1 MPERYRMLSTV
12 DLRNDGTSS
21 TSIPFPVLA
30 RYPTTWAI
38 PSALRT
44 GEGPSIVPLTREREV
59 QPLLSPLQREFI
71 EPTLQR
77 EFIEPTSLTNEN
89 SLNLALSGMSL
100 SDSNLMSLYFRFF
113 PEHTRFIGTEF
124 RITNTLKKKLV
135 HLCNSI
141 GISSSIVPFS
151 TSSLFIYSRLGC
163 GLRSLITESQV
174 PKKVVEVLTYLNGK
188 YGRLIILVSI
198 GVGCT
203 VWYTFVPGVPD
214 TPPLEVYIPRVISY
228 YSFHDVDYEL
238 PPLQKLCF
246 IEKKYIA
253 GEVLSAFDN
262 VYPFKEIPIPNNYDA
277 RIPIGLGIMVAV
289 FLAMGILP
297 SSSSD
302 LINLTS

>member
-1 MPERYRMLSTV
+1 MRHLSTFLPERFRMLSTV

-21 TSIPFPVLA
+21 TSLPFPVFA
-30 RYPTTWAI
+30 RFPSSWAI

-44 GEGPSIVPLTREREV
+44 GEGPSIVPLTRKREV
-59 QPLLSPLQREFI
+59 QPLLSPLIRDFI
-71 EPTLQR
+71 EPTG
-77 EFIEPTSLTNEN
+77 LTNEN

-100 SDSNLMSLYFRFF
+100 SDSNLMALYFRFF

-124 RITNTLKKKLV
+124 RITNTVKKKLV

-141 GISSSIVPFS
+141 GLSSSIVPFS

-163 GLRSLITESQV
+163 GLRSLVTDSRV

-188 YGRLIILVSI
+188 YGRLIILVSM

-203 VWYTFVPGVPD
+203 VWYTFVPGVPE
-214 TPPLEVYIPRVISY
+214 TPPLEVYLPRVISY
-228 YSFHDVDYEL
+228 FSFHDVNYEL

-246 IEKKYIA
+246 IEQKYIA

-262 VYPFKEIPIPNNYDA
+262 VYPFSEIPIPNNNEA
-277 RIPIGLGIMVAV
+277 RVAIGLGIMVAV
-289 FLAMGILP
+289 FLAMGIVP
-297 SSSSD
+297 SSSSH
-302 LINLTS
+302 LMNLTS